1 MTSPEPAAGAEQ
13 ESSSGNL
20 GTSVEEMLAQ
30 LHLQGDDTQV
40 SRDSDS
46 IICWVCTLSISSVQ
60 ELALRT
66 VNNMAKVLQKL
77 LADGSKLQQPE
88 TIQLS
93 LEPGI
98 RSRSEQVSSYNP

>member
-1 MTSPEPAAGAEQ
+1 MNIP
-13 ESSSGNL
+13 
-20 GTSVEEMLAQ
+20 
-30 LHLQGDDTQV
+30 
-40 SRDSDS
+40 
-46 IICWVCTLSISSVQ
+46 SVQ

>member
-1 MTSPEPAAGAEQ
+1 M
-13 ESSSGNL
+13 L
-20 GTSVEEMLAQ
+20 GV
-30 LHLQGDDTQV
+30 
-40 SRDSDS
+40 
-46 IICWVCTLSISSVQ
+46 TLSISSVQ